1 MFFTL
6 SEQTQQ
12 TEHRGCC
19 SYGAEASEKKEI
31 DQSLH
36 NSIYLRKEP
45 GDNGMGKKAT
55 A

>member
-19 SYGAEASEKKEI
+19 SYGAEASEKET

-45 GDNGMGKKAT
+45 GDNGMDKKAT